1 MSRGTDTAP
10 ISLLMVA
17 GEASGDQYGAT
28 LVCAL
33 YAYFPRL
40 QVYGVGGMQMRAAG
54 VQTLFDIETLNA
66 VGAIEVCAKIPQAI
80 RMAQCLLQEAKVRGT
95 RVVVLIDAPGFN
107 LYVARRAKQAGL
119 RVVYYVSP
127 QIWAW
132 RQGRVKKIARSVD
145 TMLTLFP
152 FEVPLYTAAGVEA
165 AYVGHPVVDRLQALP
180 MAEQAAQM
188 LGLEAAH
195 PIIALLPGSRRQEI
209 RRLLAPMLTALSY
222 MRQRLPQLQG
232 VLPLAS
238 SAAELEVR
246 RILAHHAVPVT
257 VVQGQ
262 SATVL
267 RAAHVALVAS
277 GTATLEAG
285 LIGTPMVVV
294 YKVHVVTELLARLLL
309 RIPNIGLVNIV
320 AGNTIVPELLQRQ
333 VRPRTMAVLALR
345 YLEQDEEALRVKR
358 ELARLHDILGPG
370 GSAQRA
376 AAQVGYHLAAAH
388 GSAVSAESKG

>member
-1 MSRGTDTAP
+1 MSRSTDTAP
-10 ISLLMVA
+10 VSLLMVA
-17 GEASGDQYGAT
+17 GEASGDQYGAM

-33 YAYFPRL
+33 YAQFPRL
-40 QVYGVGGMQMRAAG
+40 QIYGVGGTQMRAAG

-80 RMAQCLLQEAKVRGT
+80 RMAQCLVQEAKRRGT

-107 LYVARRAKQAGL
+107 LHLARRAKQAGL

-132 RQGRVKKIARSVD
+132 RQGRVHKIARSVD
-145 TMLTLFP
+145 SMLTLFP

-165 AYVGHPVVDRLQALP
+165 TYVGHPIVDRLQALP
-180 MAEQAAQM
+180 TAEQATQI
-188 LGLEAAH
+188 LGIEAAR
-195 PIIALLPGSRRQEI
+195 PIVALLPGSRRQEI

-238 SAAELEVR
+238 RAVGLEVQ
-246 RILAHHAVPVT
+246 RILTHHAVPVT

-267 RAAHVALVAS
+267 RAAHVALIAS

-320 AGNTIVPELLQRQ
+320 AGNAIVPELLQRQ
-333 VRPRTMAVLALR
+333 VRPRTLAALALR
-345 YLEQDEEALRVKR
+345 YLEQNEEALRVKR

-376 AAQVGYHLAAAH
+376 AAQVGHHLAAAY
-388 GSAVSAESKG
+388 GSVASAESKG